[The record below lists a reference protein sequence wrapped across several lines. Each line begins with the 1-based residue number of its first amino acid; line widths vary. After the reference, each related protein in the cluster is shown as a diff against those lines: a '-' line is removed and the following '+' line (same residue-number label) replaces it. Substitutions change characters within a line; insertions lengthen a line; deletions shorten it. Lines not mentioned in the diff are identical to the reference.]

1 MLDVVRKASCWV
13 LGDPGSV
20 QTGSQACH
28 MFLYKSLLM
37 KSSFGESL
45 DSLRE
50 VAK

>member
-50 VAK
+50 VTK